1 MSGRSATMREPLTGP
16 GEGEGKRHRPSSQM
30 GHKRNLQTRRGSRP
44 HRSGYPK
51 AEGVKLDK
59 MIALE
64 ANRSA
69 DELALIVPG
78 APSYDSIL
86 RVSAIEPR

>member
-1 MSGRSATMREPLTGP
+1 MASHVAACCNRSGKAGNP
-16 GEGEGKRHRPSSQM
+16 
-30 GHKRNLQTRRGSRP
+30 LQTRRGSRP

-59 MIALE
+59 VIALE

-78 APSYDSIL
+78 APSYDSIA
-86 RVSAIEPR
+86 RVSAFEPR